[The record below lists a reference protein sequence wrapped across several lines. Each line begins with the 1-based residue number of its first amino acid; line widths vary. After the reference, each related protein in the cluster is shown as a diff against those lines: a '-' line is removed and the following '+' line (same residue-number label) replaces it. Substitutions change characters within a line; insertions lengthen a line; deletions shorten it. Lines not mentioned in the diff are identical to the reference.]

1 MTCTIDTEHLLA
13 VWNKIYRQG
22 GASEYFTP
30 LYPSSAD
37 ASNVLGVTHKRI
49 DCALAGFVLLS
60 IFNTLLLAVLG
71 TAPTRRY
78 NDNVASTRGTQM
90 ATTTTTTY
98 PATTTTYPA
107 TTTTYPTSAAT
118 PVQGGVPGAGTTVV

>member
-1 MTCTIDTEHLLA
+1 M
-13 VWNKIYRQG
+13 
-22 GASEYFTP
+22 
-30 LYPSSAD
+30 YPTSAD
-37 ASNVLGVTHKRI
+37 ASTVYGVTHKRI

-90 ATTTTTTY
+90 TTTTTTY
-98 PATTTTYPA
+98 PATTTTG
-107 TTTTYPTSAAT
+107 TYPTLAAT
-118 PVQGGVPGAGTTVV
+118 PVQGGGTTVV